1 MILLEKLFSKYSKK
15 ELEGIFPREYVY
27 ELVNY
32 RIHPKLTS
40 IAGRVNVV
48 NILNYTYKDFLA
60 DYKNYVEY
68 KESKLLFALY
78 KKEFLSLD
86 FIFRDNKLVSWT
98 GSQYVDASTLE
109 TLLNAYFK
117 KYGEN
122 FYILDSRRD
131 GSFYTY
137 YDKDGVIE
145 IFAESYTDKKGRTYI
160 KLNYRE
166 PFSPQEE
173 KAFLEN
179 YSKEKNR
186 IENDI

>member
-1 MILLEKLFSKYSKK
+1 MKKVILLILILISSLSFSTDGFKELKWGTDKNTVIEKFGSKYSLDKK
-15 ELEGIFPREYVY
+15 NKNL
-27 ELVNY
+27 
-32 RIHPKLTS
+32 IHYSILYDLKEKL
-40 IAGRVNVV
+40 
-48 NILNYTYKDFLA
+48 Y
-60 DYKNYVEY
+60 
-68 KESKLLFALY
+68 FANL
-78 KKEFLSLD
+78 EFLSLD

-145 IFAESYTDKKGRTYI
+145 IFAESYTDNKGRTYI

>member
-15 ELEGIFPREYVY
+15 ELDGIFPRQYVY

-98 GSQYVDASTLE
+98 GSQYVDT
-109 TLLNAYFK
+109 
-117 KYGEN
+117 
-122 FYILDSRRD
+122 
-131 GSFYTY
+131 
-137 YDKDGVIE
+137 
-145 IFAESYTDKKGRTYI
+145 
-160 KLNYRE
+160 
-166 PFSPQEE
+166 SP
-173 KAFLEN
+173 L
-179 YSKEKNR
+179 
-186 IENDI
+186 